1 MPGLVFLL
9 GIVGFIILISIRQ
22 INQNER
28 GVMLSFGKYTG
39 ILQPGWR
46 LVLPIIQ
53 SMKKVD
59 IRVRALDVPDQESLT
74 KDNIPIR
81 INAVIYFKVIDAEKA
96 LLGVENFLYAT
107 SQLAQTTMRN
117 AVGEVTLDHLLEKKE
132 QISARIQEIV
142 DKMTDEWGIDVQNV
156 ELKDI
161 ILPES
166 LKRVIARVAEAER
179 EKRAVIVASEGEV
192 ASAQN
197 MATAAKMLN
206 EAPGALH
213 LRTLASIND
222 ISESPSNTTIWMVPI
237 EVLRAVEAFQQ
248 HLGGKI
254 GTPPAK

>member
-1 MPGLVFLL
+1 MDWILFSPLGFFLL
-9 GIVGFIILISIRQ
+9 VVLLISIRQ
-22 INQNER
+22 VNQYER
-28 GVMLSFGKYTG
+28 GVKFMLGKFTK
-39 ILQPGWR
+39 IAEPGWR

-53 SMKKVD
+53 SMQKVD

-81 INAVIYFKVIDAEKA
+81 INAVIYFRVVDASRA
-96 LLGVENFLYAT
+96 VLAVENFLYAT

-117 AVGEVTLDHLLEKKE
+117 AVGEVTLDHLLSNKE
-132 QISARIQEIV
+132 EISNRIQQIV

-166 LKRVIARVAEAER
+166 LKRVIARAAEAER
-179 EKRAVIVASEGEV
+179 EKKAVIIASEGEV
-192 ASAQN
+192 ASAEN
-197 MATAAKMLN
+197 LAKAAAMLA

-222 ISESPSNTTIWMVPI
+222 ISQSPSNTTVWMVPL
-237 EVLRAVEAFQQ
+237 EVLRAVEG
-248 HLGGKI
+248 LKE
-254 GTPPAK
+254 KLSK

>member
-1 MPGLVFLL
+1 MFTGLGGFLF
-9 GIVGFIILISIRQ
+9 IVIGFILLISIRQ
-22 INQNER
+22 VNQNER
-28 GVMLSFGKYTG
+28 GVKLTMGKYSG
-39 ILQPGWR
+39 IIEPGWR
-46 LVLPIIQ
+46 IVLPIFQ

-59 IRVRALDVPDQESLT
+59 IRVKALDVPDQESLT

-81 INAVIYFKVIDAEKA
+81 INAVIYFKVIDPAKA
-96 LLGVENFLYAT
+96 ILAVENFLYAT

-132 QISARIQEIV
+132 EISARIQEIV

-161 ILPES
+161 MLPES

-197 MATAAKMLN
+197 MAQAAQVLN
-206 EAPGALH
+206 AAPGALH

-237 EVLRAVEAFQQ
+237 EVLRAVESFQQ
-248 HLGGKI
+248 FMSSKVGK
-254 GTPPAK
+254 